1 MYYEQKISPSMLE
14 RKRLDFGL
22 DIKSIDGAGRF
33 TGYASVFGV
42 IDSQRDVILRGAFS
56 ETLSGRVGEIKLLW
70 QHSTAEPIGVFD
82 LIAEDEK
89 GLYVEGR
96 LLLDVQR
103 AREAYALLK
112 AGAVQGLSI
121 GYSPLRYSI
130 DDDTGVRLLSSLQLW
145 EISLVTFPAN
155 AQAGIRTVKGES
167 ILDGEWREAAASG
180 RVLALADALD
190 RAIGALRG

>member
-33 TGYASVFGV
+33 TGYASVFDV
-42 IDSQRDVILRGAFS
+42 VDSQRDVILRGAFS
-56 ETLSGRVGEIKLLW
+56 ETLSGRIGEIKLLW
-70 QHSTAEPIGVFD
+70 QHSSAEPIGVFD
-82 LIAEDEK
+82 VIAEDEK

-112 AGAVQGLSI
+112 AGAIQGLSI
-121 GYSPLRYSI
+121 GYSPLRYTI
-130 DDDTGVRLLSSLQLW
+130 DDDTGVRLLASVQLW
-145 EISLVTFPAN
+145 EVSLVTFPAN
-155 AQAGIRTVKGES
+155 DQANIRVVKQEMPER
-167 ILDGEWREAAASG
+167 EWREASAPG
-180 RVLALADALD
+180 RIIALADALD
-190 RAIGALRG
+190 RAIGVLRS